1 MEVIKLDIKFVQQ
14 LQDDNLT
21 ENTINSYVFTVK
33 HFFSLFEIINKTNLL
48 SYKGFLIEHYK
59 PASVNLKIQAINK
72 YLLFIKKEN
81 LKLKFI
87 KIQKK
92 KFLENVISYPEYLY
106 FINNLQNDGNMMWY
120 FIVRF
125 LGATGARVSEL
136 INIKVEHVNVG
147 YIDLYTKG
155 GKIRRIYIPEILK
168 NETLCWLSNT
178 KNISGY
184 LFKNR
189 FSNKITSRGLA
200 HQLKKYANDYGMDIT
215 KIYPH
220 SFRHMFAK
228 RFLESNQDIALLADL
243 LGHESIETTRIYL
256 RRTSEEQHQIVNEIV
271 IW

>member
-1 MEVIKLDIKFVQQ
+1 MDIKFVQQ

-21 ENTINSYVFTVK
+21 ENTISSYLFSIK
-33 HFFSLFEIINKTNLL
+33 HYFSLFEIMNKSNLL
-48 SYKGFLIEHYK
+48 SYKGFLMEHYK
-59 PASVNLKIQAINK
+59 PTSVNLKIQAINK
-72 YLLFIKKEN
+72 YLIFIKKDT

-87 KIQKK
+87 KIQRKN
-92 KFLENVISYPEYLY
+92 FLENVISYPDYLY
-106 FINNLQNDGNMMWY
+106 FINCLKKDRNMMWY

-136 INIKVEHVNVG
+136 INIKVEHITVG

-155 GKIRRIYIPEILK
+155 GKIRRIYIPIVLK
-168 NETLCWLSNT
+168 QETLKWLND
-178 KNISGY
+178 NNNCYGY

-189 FSNKITSRGLA
+189 FDNKITTRGLA
-200 HQLKKYANDYGMDIT
+200 HQLKKYANDYDMDIT
-215 KIYPH
+215 KVYPH

-228 RFLESNQDIALLADL
+228 RFLEINQDIALLADL

-271 IW
+271 TW